1 MYTSLVMSITIDS
14 GQVILITCSE
24 RLIDGKQLRK
34 NDKPD
39 VDNKIVKVKDRA
51 NFELIPQTG

>member
-1 MYTSLVMSITIDS
+1 MVMFITIDS